1 MDPLMADLLEVGNVV
16 MSAFSL
22 AITPGSE
29 PSVSF

>member
-1 MDPLMADLLEVGNVV
+1 MADLLEVGNVV
-16 MSAFSL
+16 VPAFSL